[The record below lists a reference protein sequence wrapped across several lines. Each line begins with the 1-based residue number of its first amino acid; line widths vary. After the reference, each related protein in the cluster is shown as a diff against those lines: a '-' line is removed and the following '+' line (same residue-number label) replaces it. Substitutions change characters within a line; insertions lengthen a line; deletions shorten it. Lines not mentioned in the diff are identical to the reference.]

1 MGGTMT
7 SAMPAPAGPPDP
19 VAAALLREVRAL
31 FHARGAERLPTEEVV
46 AALAAGGRSITA
58 TRLTRTLKPLG
69 AAPRQFRVEG
79 RVRWGYHLND
89 LPAVPAEGRDA
100 PKETEAVALP
110 TAAAPAPSAEVVA
123 DDALA
128 AQREWN
134 WYLALR
140 AWR

>member
-1 MGGTMT
+1 MT
-7 SAMPAPAGPPDP
+7 SAMPAPAGPLDP
-19 VAAALLREVRAL
+19 AAAALLCEVRAL

-79 RVRWGYHLND
+79 RPRWGYRLSD
-89 LPAVPAEGRDA
+89 LPADPAKGRDA
-100 PKETEAVALP
+100 PKGPETVEP
-110 TAAAPAPSAEVVA
+110 PEPAAPTPRPEVA
-123 DDALA
+123 DADALA
-128 AQREWN
+128 AQQEWN